1 MPNYWITGADGF
13 IGRHLGHLLVGQ
25 GAHVCGLGFQD
36 GGLTGGVSY
45 ADWAGGGIDRDLL
58 EGLAARQPQPDVIF
72 HLAGGS
78 SVGASLADPFGDFR
92 NTVGSI
98 ATVLEWMRVATPRAR
113 LVMISSAAVYGSGH
127 GGAIAEDAA
136 THPYSPYGAHKL
148 VAEMLCRSAA
158 ENFGTDF
165 VVVRPFSIFG
175 AGLRKQLLWDVCT
188 RLAAGPASLDMGGTG
203 KELRDWLHVSDL
215 AAILARVA
223 ARDVAAGSILNAGTG
238 YAVPVRT
245 IVGWLVEAFG
255 MGGLTVRFSGQS
267 RPGDPERLVADV
279 ARLGALGIA
288 PPADPRAMVEA
299 FVAWFRAL

>member
-25 GAHVCGLGFQD
+25 GAHVSGLGFQD

-45 ADWAGGGIDRDLL
+45 ADWAVGGIDRDLL
-58 EGLAARQPQPDVIF
+58 EGLAKRQPQPDAIF

-78 SVGASLADPFGDFR
+78 SVGGSLADPFGDFR
-92 NTVGSI
+92 NTVVSI
-98 ATVLEWMRVATPRAR
+98 ATVLEWMRVAAPRAR
-113 LVMISSAAVYGSGH
+113 LVQISSAAVYGSGH
-127 GGAIAEDAA
+127 DGAITEDAA
-136 THPYSPYGAHKL
+136 TRPYSPYGAHKL

-158 ENFGTDF
+158 KNFGTDF

-175 AGLRKQLLWDVCT
+175 AGLRKQLLWDICT

-203 KELRDWLHVSDL
+203 EELRDWLHVSDL

-223 ARDVAAGSILNAGTG
+223 ERDVAAGSTLNAGTG
-238 YAVPVRT
+238 HAVPVKT
-245 IVGWLVEAFG
+245 IVGWLIDAFD
-255 MGGLTVRFSGQS
+255 MGGLPVSFSGES

-279 ARLGALGIA
+279 TRLGALGIA
-288 PPADPRAMVEA
+288 PPASPRAAVEA
-299 FVAWFRAL
+299 YVAWFRAL